1 MIVTEKFT
9 YIHQPKTG
17 GTFVATLLARIHEAH
32 GGRVGTHW
40 IDPAAPAPLPDVA
53 PGDLLT
59 VMVAGRYQHGARQ
72 DIPPDRL
79 DRPILATV
87 RHPCDRYVSQ
97 YEFAWWRRF
106 PEMFGAPDD
115 VRRRYPSY
123 PDLRFHEFVELTN
136 DVSVP
141 FRSATHPE
149 GTPGFHTQQFVEYF
163 FADPES
169 AYPRLSDDAYAAAAP
184 VEALRGVHFI
194 DQDRLNDELADF
206 LLSVGYTADDA
217 ALARQAERV
226 WPPEG
231 GRDPASAWGP
241 YYSAELL
248 AYVRRKESRLFEWFP
263 RWSDRI
269 SFIGTAR

>member
-1 MIVTEKFT
+1 MLVTEKFT

-32 GGRVGTHW
+32 GGRLRTHT
-40 IDPAAPAPLPDVA
+40 IDPAAPAPLPAVA
-53 PGDLLT
+53 PGELLRL
-59 VMVAGRYQHGARQ
+59 MVAGRYQHGARR
-72 DIPPDRL
+72 DIPAEYA

-97 YEFAWWRRF
+97 YEFAWWRTF
-106 PEMFGAPDD
+106 PEMFGPVDD

-123 PDLRFHEFVELTN
+123 PDIRFEEFVELTN

-163 FADPES
+163 FADPAR
-169 AYPRLSDDAYAAAAP
+169 AYRRLTDDAYAAAAA
-184 VEALRGVHFI
+184 VEELRGVHFI
-194 DQDRLNDELADF
+194 DQDRLNDELANF
-206 LLSVGYTADDA
+206 LLGVGYTADDA
-217 ALARQAERV
+217 ELVRQADRV

-231 GRDPASAWGP
+231 GRDAASAWEP

-248 AYVRRKESRLFEWFP
+248 AYVRRKEYRLFQWFP

-269 SFIGTAR
+269 SFIGAAR